1 MPSKLIIIIK
11 SIIRKWFV
19 FVIILILIV
28 AYVEWINFQS
38 LIVAIVLTVIFIVL
52 FGLHYLWILYKS
64 KSIEK
69 TLSKFYRIDDKTVA
83 KKLKQSL
90 SVIQEDMFELSQKQ
104 DNKNLEDLKEY
115 NLETRTE
122 IKTIEDTL
130 IKCNRLSR
138 RKISVKERREK
149 ERFEAL

>member
-104 DNKNLEDLKEY
+104 DNKNWLITFANKQYIFYHEFVILKLEQK
-115 NLETRTE
+115 
-122 IKTIEDTL
+122 
-130 IKCNRLSR
+130 
-138 RKISVKERREK
+138 
-149 ERFEAL
+149 